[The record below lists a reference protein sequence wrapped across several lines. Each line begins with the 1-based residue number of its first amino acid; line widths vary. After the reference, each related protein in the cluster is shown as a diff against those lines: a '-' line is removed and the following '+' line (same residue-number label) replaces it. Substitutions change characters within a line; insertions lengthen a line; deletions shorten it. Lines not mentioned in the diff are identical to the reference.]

1 MSSVKPQT
9 MQRSAQNTNANAK
22 AALVEAQEI
31 EAIVQTLMGRAG
43 AHAQRIER
51 MKSYCQ
57 GVGVAL
63 VPYRWNHLERRITA
77 IFHGGGSVVRAYEH
91 PYQEILKGNIA
102 AVERQIKPITVSTS
116 TDGPADSEV
125 TASIEAASPMIH

>member
-1 MSSVKPQT
+1 MTPTPRLRNFLSSVKPRT

-43 AHAQRIER
+43 AHAQRLER

-57 GVGVAL
+57 GVGVAQ
-63 VPYRWNHLERRITA
+63 VSYRWNHLERRITA

-91 PYQEILKGNIA
+91 P
-102 AVERQIKPITVSTS
+102 RQIKPITVSTS